1 IVASMLQFSRPAQQA
16 GKVDLVEVLNGAL
29 MFCRH
34 RFGKMNLN
42 VEKKFPAAGEACV
55 NGHRSELGQV
65 FLNLF
70 VNALD
75 AMESKGAGPHTLSLK
90 LQRNGT
96 SVSATV
102 GDTGTGMTNEVRER
116 AG

>member
-1 IVASMLQFSRPAQQA
+1 LQFSRPAQQSSR
-16 GKVDLVEVLNGAL
+16 VDLIEVLDGAL

-34 RFGKMNLN
+34 RFNTMQLSVDKQ
-42 VEKKFPAAGEACV
+42 FPAAGTAYV

-75 AMESKGAGPHTLSLK
+75 AMETKGPGPHRLTLK

-102 GDTGTGMTNEVRER
+102 GDTGT
-116 AG
+116 